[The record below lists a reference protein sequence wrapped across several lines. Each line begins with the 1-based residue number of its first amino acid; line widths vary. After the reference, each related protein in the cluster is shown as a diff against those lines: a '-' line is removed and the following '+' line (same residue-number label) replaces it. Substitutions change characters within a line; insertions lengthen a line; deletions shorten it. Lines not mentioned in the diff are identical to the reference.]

1 MIALSLTF
9 LLILFNGLNPLKR
22 EFMFAIGAVRSPGE
36 KYVAIAFGTVSLME
50 YAIPSLVFFGALAL
64 KRARGPVELDPRIRW
79 TLRVSVVL
87 LLSFWLPSL
96 WLRAAALETAATVQV
111 AILAAGAIAILA
123 ALTNLFGWKAAS
135 IGVVGT
141 LLLMSLPFYSEIRKK
156 SERESAWSDWCA
168 LAKVRLDAP
177 MTPVNRVLFRG
188 IGLLG
193 VYDGVRGDQFESRT
207 VENPGDALGRSGRL
221 LEYETEHPYE
231 RDAPLKIVD
240 VSTGSKTPLDRSSA
254 SHVVALQHL
263 PEAGAFGFYANKV
276 HVYETATGRTI
287 AESTV
292 VEDWSGKRVCGEV
305 VGSRI
310 DTSEFLARA
319 LQLRVLR
326 P

>member
-1 MIALSLTF
+1 M
-9 LLILFNGLNPLKR
+9 
-22 EFMFAIGAVRSPGE
+22 
-36 KYVAIAFGTVSLME
+36 
-50 YAIPSLVFFGALAL
+50 
-64 KRARGPVELDPRIRW
+64 
-79 TLRVSVVL
+79 
-87 LLSFWLPSL
+87 
-96 WLRAAALETAATVQV
+96 
-111 AILAAGAIAILA
+111 
-123 ALTNLFGWKAAS
+123 
-135 IGVVGT
+135 
-141 LLLMSLPFYSEIRKK
+141 PFYSEIRKK

-263 PEAGAFGFYANKV
+263 PEAGAFGFHANKV